1 MTYIVTS
8 TETIQVKKI
17 GARILRPIQ
26 NEKEHKQ

>member
-17 GARILRPIQ
+17 GARILRPVR
-26 NEKEHKQ
+26 KVHK